1 MCGIIGYIGPRQA
14 AGIITNGLITLK
26 SRGYDSAGLAIAHGS
41 TLERARVEGK
51 PEGLQALLSA
61 SPIEGTVGIGHNR
74 WATHGHPSQENA
86 HPHFSNGVRVAVVHN
101 GTIENYE
108 SLRTKLSAKGFVFD
122 SETDTEVLPN
132 LIEWELLHGGAHS
145 LADATARALA
155 QVEGTYGIAV
165 MSSMFPDEI
174 VAARQHSPLLLGL
187 GDGELFIASEEYAIC
202 SDANR
207 MIVLK
212 DGEIVTLKRN
222 GSFDFHGSRE
232 SAEMIR
238 NRIAPITATP
248 STAELQGYQFMMLL
262 EIHEQPK
269 AVINALRGRLH
280 HGKEVRLGG
289 LTGPVEQQLAAARRI
304 VIVACGTSYYAG
316 LVGKLYIERFA
327 EVPVEVVYASEFK
340 YDKAL
345 VREGDVVIGISQSGE
360 TADTIGA
367 VALGKERGALCLGVT
382 NRTNTSLPRLTHAG
396 VFLQAGPEH
405 AVASTK
411 AYTAQVVILGL
422 IAARIAHARGKD
434 STELQAF
441 VQSLAN
447 VPALLEQALACEEQV
462 KRIVEEYRNIHRA
475 LFIGRRYG
483 VPLAYEGALKLREIA
498 YIDALGTPAGELKH
512 GTLALVEDGVPVFA
526 ICRADELQ
534 SKMLSSM
541 QEVSARGGHVIAITT
556 KGDTRP
562 TSVARHVIELPDA
575 PEELTPIIC
584 APVMQLLAYYFGV
597 ILGHDVDHPR
607 NLAKSVTV
615 E

>member
-1 MCGIIGYIGPRQA
+1 MGTGR
-14 AGIITNGLITLK
+14 
-26 SRGYDSAGLAIAHGS
+26 HGQ
-41 TLERARVEGK
+41 ERAGADKVTAHNKRG
-51 PEGLQALLSA
+51 GAL
-61 SPIEGTVGIGHNR
+61 G
-74 WATHGHPSQENA
+74 
-86 HPHFSNGVRVAVVHN
+86 
-101 GTIENYE
+101 
-108 SLRTKLSAKGFVFD
+108 GFIMEECRNVKRHVY
-122 SETDTEVLPN
+122 SEVLLPMVART
-132 LIEWELLHGGAHS
+132 GGWGQFKS
-145 LADATARALA
+145 TPRPGSWFDALA
-155 QVEGTYGIAV
+155 RDVDTLNAK
-165 MSSMFPDEI
+165 
-174 VAARQHSPLLLGL
+174 AA
-187 GDGELFIASEEYAIC
+187 A
-202 SDANR
+202 
-207 MIVLK
+207 
-212 DGEIVTLKRN
+212 
-222 GSFDFHGSRE
+222 
-232 SAEMIR
+232 
-238 NRIAPITATP
+238 
-248 STAELQGYQFMMLL
+248 
-262 EIHEQPK
+262 
-269 AVINALRGRLH
+269 
-280 HGKEVRLGG
+280 GG

-541 QEVSARGGHVIAITT
+541 QEVSARGGHIIAITT